1 MLDKRLLEILKVV
14 VDEYIETAE
23 PVSSKTLVEKYK
35 LPYSPATIRNDMA
48 ELEAEGYLEKPHT
61 SAGREPTPKGYQF
74 YCDHLLERDLD
85 EEIKHS
91 ISEIFSKTINVE
103 DAIKESC
110 KIITDMTNLT
120 SGVLGPD
127 ESTQTLERVEV
138 VPVDQ
143 NSAVCLLIT
152 NTGHTENKLFKLDSS
167 EVSLEDI
174 TKCTGI
180 LNERLK
186 GTPINKLT
194 EKLNSMRPILSQAI
208 KKYEV
213 LFNAF
218 LSAFTKFASERMYMN
233 GTSNLAY
240 QPEFTDAENL
250 RKVLRL
256 CDNPE
261 ILREFIYKNKE
272 KDLMSSIP
280 GGTELMWE
288 DDLAVVSSPIRVGK
302 EDNGKII
309 VLGPRRMEYNR
320 VVSLVDFIVKEIEE
334 MYK

>member
-1 MLDKRLLEILKVV
+1 MLDKRLLEVLKAV
-14 VDEYIETAE
+14 VDEFISTAE

-35 LPYSPATIRNDMA
+35 LNYSPATLRNDMA
-48 ELEAEGYLEKPHT
+48 ELEEEGYLEKPHT
-61 SAGREPTPKGYQF
+61 SAGRIPTPKGYQF
-74 YCDHLLERDLD
+74 YCEHLLERDLD

-120 SGVLGPD
+120 TGVLGPD

-138 VPVDQ
+138 VPVDK

-152 NTGHTENKLFKLDSS
+152 NTGHTENKLFKIDSD
-167 EVSLEDI
+167 VSSDDI
-174 TKCTGI
+174 KKCTGI

-186 GTPINKLT
+186 GTPINKLS
-194 EKLNSMRPILSQAI
+194 EKLTSMKPILSQAI

-233 GTSNLAY
+233 GASNLVY
-240 QPEFTDAENL
+240 QPEFTDIDNL
-250 RKVLRL
+250 RKILRL
-256 CDNPE
+256 VDNPSVLKDV
-261 ILREFIYKNKE
+261 ITKDRSRET
-272 KDLMSSIP
+272 MSFLP
-280 GGTELMWE
+280 NGPELVWE
-288 DDLAVVSSPIRVGK
+288 DDLAIVSSPIRVGR

-320 VVSLVDFIVKEIEE
+320 VVSLVDYIVKEIEE
-334 MYK
+334 LYK

>member
-1 MLDKRLLEILKVV
+1 MLDKRLLEVLKVV
-14 VDEYIETAE
+14 VDEFIETAE
-23 PVSSKTLVEKYK
+23 PVSSKTLVDKYK
-35 LPYSPATIRNDMA
+35 LPYSSATLRNDMA
-48 ELEAEGYLEKPHT
+48 ELEESGYLEKPHT
-61 SAGREPTPKGYQF
+61 SAGRIPTPKGYQF
-74 YCDHLLERDLD
+74 YCEHLLERDLD
-85 EEIKHS
+85 EEIKHE

-120 SGVLGPD
+120 TGVLGPD
-127 ESTQTLERVEV
+127 ESSQTLERVEV

-152 NTGHTENKLFKLDSS
+152 NTGHTENKLFKLDN
-167 EVSLEDI
+167 EVSAEDI
-174 TKCTGI
+174 KKCTGI

-186 GTPINKLT
+186 GTPIKDLTAKLT
-194 EKLNSMRPILSQAI
+194 SMKPILSQAI

-218 LSAFTKFASERMYMN
+218 LSAFTKFATEKMYTN

-240 QPEFTDAENL
+240 QPEFTDVENL
-250 RKVLRL
+250 RKILAL
-256 CDNPE
+256 LDNPD
-261 ILREFIYKNKE
+261 ILKQVISRNRERETMSFIPNG
-272 KDLMSSIP
+272 P
-280 GGTELMWE
+280 ELVWE
-288 DDLAVVSSPIRVGK
+288 DDLAIVSSPIRVGR

-320 VVSLVDFIVKEIEE
+320 VVSLVDFIAKQIEE
-334 MYK
+334 MYR

>member
-1 MLDKRLLEILKVV
+1 MLDKRLLEVLKAV
-14 VDEYIETAE
+14 VDEFISTAE

-35 LPYSPATIRNDMA
+35 LNYSPATLRNDMA
-48 ELEAEGYLEKPHT
+48 ELEEEGYLEKPHT
-61 SAGREPTPKGYQF
+61 SAGRIPTPKGYQF
-74 YCDHLLERDLD
+74 YCEHLLERDLD

-120 SGVLGPD
+120 TGVLGPD

-138 VPVDQ
+138 VPVDK

-152 NTGHTENKLFKLDSS
+152 NTGHTENKLFKIDSDVSS
-167 EVSLEDI
+167 EDI
-174 TKCTGI
+174 KKCTGI

-186 GTPINKLT
+186 GTPINKLS
-194 EKLNSMRPILSQAI
+194 EKLTSMKPILSQAI

-233 GTSNLAY
+233 GASNLVY
-240 QPEFTDAENL
+240 QPEFTDIDNL
-250 RKVLRL
+250 RKILRL
-256 CDNPE
+256 VDNPSVLKDV
-261 ILREFIYKNKE
+261 ITKDRSRET
-272 KDLMSSIP
+272 MSFLP
-280 GGTELMWE
+280 NGPELVWE
-288 DDLAVVSSPIRVGK
+288 DDLAIVSSPIRVGR

-320 VVSLVDFIVKEIEE
+320 VVSLVDYIVKEIEE

>member
-48 ELEAEGYLEKPHT
+48 QLEEEGYLCKPHT
-61 SAGREPTPKGYQF
+61 SAGREPTTKGFQF

-85 EEIKHS
+85 EEIKFE
-91 ISEIFSKTINVE
+91 ISQIFSKTINVE

-120 SGVLGPD
+120 SGILGPD
-127 ESTQTLERVEV
+127 ESTQTLERVEI
-138 VPVDQ
+138 VPVDR

-152 NTGHTENKLFKLDSS
+152 NTGHTENKLFKLDSD
-167 EVSLEDI
+167 VSANDI
-174 TKCTGI
+174 RKCTDI

-186 GTPINKLT
+186 GTPINQLID
-194 EKLNSMRPILSQAI
+194 KLNSMKPILSHAI

-218 LSAFTKFASERMYMN
+218 LSAFTKFATNRMYTN
-233 GTSNLAY
+233 GTSNLVY
-240 QPEFTDAENL
+240 QPEFADIDNV
-250 RKVLRL
+250 RKILRL
-256 CDNPE
+256 VDNPE
-261 ILREFIYKNKE
+261 ILKEVITKDRNKE
-272 KDLMSSIP
+272 TMSFIP
-280 GGTELMWE
+280 NGPSLVWE
-288 DDLAVVSSPIRVGK
+288 DDLAIVSSPIRVGK

>member
-1 MLDKRLLEILKVV
+1 MLDKRLLDVLKVV
-14 VDEYIETAE
+14 VDEFIETAE

-35 LPYSPATIRNDMA
+35 LAYSPATIRNDMSI
-48 ELEAEGYLEKPHT
+48 LEKEGYLEKPHT
-61 SAGREPTPKGYQF
+61 SAGRIPTPKGYQF

-85 EEIKHS
+85 EEIKHE
-91 ISEIFSKTINVE
+91 ISQIFSRTINVE

-120 SGVLGPD
+120 TGVLGPD

-152 NTGHTENKLFKLDSS
+152 NTGHTENKLFKIDKD
-167 EVSLEDI
+167 VSAEDI
-174 TKCTGI
+174 KKCTGI

-186 GTPINKLT
+186 GTPINQLTDKLT
-194 EKLNSMRPILSQAI
+194 SMKPILSQAI

-218 LSAFTKFASERMYMN
+218 LSAFTKFASDRMYMN

-240 QPEFTDAENL
+240 QPEFTDVENL
-250 RKVLRL
+250 RKILSL
-256 CDNPE
+256 FDNPE
-261 ILREFIYKNKE
+261 ALKE
-272 KDLMSSIP
+272 VISKERNMETMSLIP
-280 GGTELMWE
+280 GGPKLVWE
-288 DDLAVVSSPIRVGK
+288 DDLAIVSSPIRVGR

-334 MYK
+334 MYR